1 MKPVKHLIYRKG
13 SWIKFY
19 CARKALFEDSTM
31 DNLRKDFLYPP
42 GGILIWIIISLEV
55 VTFAAGL
62 IAFLVT
68 GQSEKELF
76 ALSRPLLDRN
86 IGWINTIVLLSGGLF
101 MANAIHSIREGKSKS
116 SSLWMIAASLAGII
130 FLVLKCV
137 EYSSKLKGGHDLGSD
152 SFFTLYWLLTG
163 FHFLHV
169 ALATVILLV
178 LAGKVQKGQYSQGSH
193 LDLETA
199 GSFWHMCDLIW
210 LFIFPVVYLLPG

>member
-1 MKPVKHLIYRKG
+1 MKPVKHLIYRKC

-19 CARKALFEDSTM
+19 CARKGLFQDSTM

-62 IAFLVT
+62 TAFLVT

-86 IGWINTIVLLSGGLF
+86 IGWINTIVLLTGGLF
-101 MANAIHSIREGKSKS
+101 MANAIHSIREGKRKS
-116 SSLWMIAASLAGII
+116 SSLWMIAAGLAGIT

-178 LAGKVQKGQYSQGSH
+178 LA
-193 LDLETA
+193 
-199 GSFWHMCDLIW
+199 
-210 LFIFPVVYLLPG
+210 